1 MLLRR
6 LRSLHTIPR
15 ALCLLLSLSLLP
27 GSAIA
32 EASLINV
39 ETIKDGETN
48 IVIANNLSQIP
59 ITVTVT
65 LTSATNIASSVNW
78 PIIRLLRGGETAEL
92 VRVTPDNKQQ
102 RYAFAYQYEYM
113 IGQPNVQAT
122 PGAKYLVPFVFDRAL
137 QISQASDGPIFSH
150 HDVGSKNAIDIPMPI
165 GTPVI
170 ATRSGTVIQNINQ
183 FSDNGQATTAFLTKA
198 NSISILHDDGT
209 WAQYLHLKQFSS
221 RVSVG
226 QKVTAGMPI
235 ALSGNSGFSSEPHLH
250 FVLQKNE
257 NGTIVSLPIKFWT
270 TENSVVIPRYR
281 SWLTPGQ
288 AIPAKSKMQRTVKDC
303 SVDAVIDEATLHC
316 MQKR

>member
-1 MLLRR
+1 MPLILFMLLRR

-150 HDVGSKNAIDIPMPI
+150 HDVGREICN
-165 GTPVI
+165 
-170 ATRSGTVIQNINQ
+170 
-183 FSDNGQATTAFLTKA
+183 
-198 NSISILHDDGT
+198 
-209 WAQYLHLKQFSS
+209 
-221 RVSVG
+221 
-226 QKVTAGMPI
+226 
-235 ALSGNSGFSSEPHLH
+235 ALSNT
-250 FVLQKNE
+250 
-257 NGTIVSLPIKFWT
+257 NGT
-270 TENSVVIPRYR
+270 RYFA
-281 SWLTPGQ
+281 PGV
-288 AIPAKSKMQRTVKDC
+288 A
-303 SVDAVIDEATLHC
+303 
-316 MQKR
+316 